1 MSADRNQSTRD
12 KLMRAHNG
20 DMSAREELVEEN
32 MALVRYLVKRFIGR
46 GVDSEDLFQ
55 YGCMGLLKA
64 IDRFDPDYEVQFST
78 YAVPVI
84 LGEIKKLFR
93 DGGIV
98 KVTRSIK
105 ELSLKVNY
113 ARDTLQKKL
122 GQEPTLKEIAA
133 ELDVPIEEIARAVSA
148 ATPPM
153 SLTAVFEEEDGQ
165 SEFDIP
171 IESAEEELTN
181 MMGLKYAISDL
192 DSEEKK
198 IIYMRFF
205 KNMTQAATAQQM
217 GKTQVQ
223 ISRKERKII
232 QKMRKKFM
240 E

>member
-1 MSADRNQSTRD
+1 MMSVSL
-12 KLMRAHNG
+12 KE
-20 DMSAREELVEEN
+20 SEN
-32 MALVRYLVKRFIGR
+32 MTREKFIENNLGLVHSCANRFR
-46 GVDSEDLFQ
+46 GKGIE
-55 YGCMGLLKA
+55 YEEMYAAGCLGLIKA
-64 IDRFDPDYEVQFST
+64 YDAFDTSRGVQFST

-93 DGGIV
+93 DGGMV
-98 KVTRSIK
+98 KVTRSVK

-113 ARDTLQKKL
+113 TRDILQKRL
-122 GQEPTLKEIAA
+122 GQEPTLKEIAM
-133 ELDVPIEEIARAVSA
+133 ELNVPIEDVAQAVSA

-153 SLTAVFEEEDGQ
+153 SLTAAFEDEDGQ

-171 IESAEEELTN
+171 IESAEEQLTN
-181 MMGLKYAISDL
+181 IMGLKYAISDL

-198 IIYMRFF
+198 IVFLRFY
-205 KNMTQAATAQQM
+205 KNKTQSVTADIL

-232 QKMRKKFM
+232 AKLRKRFM

>member
-1 MSADRNQSTRD
+1 MSLNLKEKDTS
-12 KLMRAHNG
+12 
-20 DMSAREELVEEN
+20 REKFIEQNLGLVHSCANRFRGKGIEYEE
-32 MALVRYLVKRFIGR
+32 MYAAGCVGLVKAYDAFDTRR
-46 GVDSEDLFQ
+46 G
-55 YGCMGLLKA
+55 
-64 IDRFDPDYEVQFST
+64 VQFST

-93 DGGIV
+93 DGGMV
-98 KVTRSIK
+98 KVTRSVK

-113 ARDTLQKKL
+113 ARDNLQKKL
-122 GQEPTLKEIAA
+122 GQEPTLREIAE
-133 ELDVPIEEIARAVSA
+133 ELNVPLEDIARAVSA

-153 SLTAVFEEEDGQ
+153 SLTAAFEDEEGQ
-165 SEFDIP
+165 TEFDIP

-198 IIYMRFF
+198 IIYLRFF
-205 KNMTQAATAQQM
+205 KNMTQAATAQQL

-232 QKMRKKFM
+232 QKMRKRFM

>member
-1 MSADRNQSTRD
+1 MSTQ
-12 KLMRAHNG
+12 
-20 DMSAREELVEEN
+20 
-32 MALVRYLVKRFIGR
+32 
-46 GVDSEDLFQ
+46 
-55 YGCMGLLKA
+55 LKA
-64 IDRFDPDYEVQFST
+64 NREKFIEQNLGLVHSCANRFRGKGIEYEEMFAAGCVGLIKAYDAFDTERGVQFST

-93 DGGIV
+93 DGGMV

-113 ARDTLQKKL
+113 TRENLQKKL
-122 GQEPTLKEIAA
+122 GQEPTVKEIAQ
-133 ELDVPIEEIARAVSA
+133 ELEVSSEDIAQAISA
-148 ATPPM
+148 STPPM
-153 SLTAVFEEEDGQ
+153 SLTAIYEDEDGQ

-171 IESAEEELTN
+171 IESSEEEMTN

-198 IIYMRFF
+198 IIYLRFF
-205 KNMTQAATAQQM
+205 KDQTQASTAKAL

-232 QKMRKKFM
+232 LKLRKRFM

>member
-1 MSADRNQSTRD
+1 MSVSLKESENIT
-12 KLMRAHNG
+12 
-20 DMSAREELVEEN
+20 REEFIENNLGLVHSCANRFRGKGIEYEE
-32 MALVRYLVKRFIGR
+32 MYAAGCLGLIKAYDAFDTSR
-46 GVDSEDLFQ
+46 G
-55 YGCMGLLKA
+55 
-64 IDRFDPDYEVQFST
+64 VQFST

-93 DGGIV
+93 DGGMV

-113 ARDTLQKKL
+113 ARDILQKKL
-122 GQEPTLKEIAA
+122 GQEPTLKEIAI
-133 ELDVPIEEIARAVSA
+133 ELNVPIEDVAQAVSA

-153 SLTAVFEEEDGQ
+153 SLTAAFEDEDGQ

-181 MMGLKYAISDL
+181 IMGLKYAISDL

-198 IIYMRFF
+198 IIFLRFY
-205 KNMTQAATAQQM
+205 KNKTQSVTADIL

-232 QKMRKKFM
+232 AKLRKRFM

>member
-1 MSADRNQSTRD
+1 MSLNLKEKDLQ
-12 KLMRAHNG
+12 
-20 DMSAREELVEEN
+20 REKFIEQNLGLVHSCANRFRGKGIEYEE
-32 MALVRYLVKRFIGR
+32 MYAAGCVGLVKAYDAFDTRR
-46 GVDSEDLFQ
+46 G
-55 YGCMGLLKA
+55 
-64 IDRFDPDYEVQFST
+64 VQFST

-93 DGGIV
+93 DGGMV

-122 GQEPTLKEIAA
+122 GQEPTLREIAT
-133 ELDVPIEEIARAVSA
+133 ELDVPVEEIARAVSA

-153 SLTAVFEEEDGQ
+153 SLTAAFEDEEGQ

-198 IIYMRFF
+198 IIYLRFF
-205 KNMTQAATAQQM
+205 KNMTQAATAQQL

-232 QKMRKKFM
+232 LKMRKRFM